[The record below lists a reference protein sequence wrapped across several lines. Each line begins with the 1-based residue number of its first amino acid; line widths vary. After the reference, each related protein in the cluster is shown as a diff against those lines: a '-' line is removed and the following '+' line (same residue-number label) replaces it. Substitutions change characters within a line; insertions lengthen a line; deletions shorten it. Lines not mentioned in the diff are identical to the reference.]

1 MYICKMILTERIIYN
16 EEWIYV
22 LGILILLLWVCAK
35 FIDKERFYCF
45 LSFFS
50 NEKYT
55 QERIRE
61 NNWFGII
68 ELLFVFSGLC
78 CLSYLILEFAYYQ
91 SYIPKKDSFSYI
103 KILLIVSA
111 FLIVKNLILKIVF
124 FFFEI
129 EQYFKWYWFYKIIG
143 FIWFSNLLFFL
154 YVWQLS
160 VYSATPIF
168 IVVGVVLFIGG
179 YVWFFKKLND
189 KYHQLIINQFLYFIL
204 YLCALE
210 IAPYVFAYKLMEAIK
225 L

>member
-61 NNWFGII
+61 SNWFGII